1 MSQNN
6 TVAELKL
13 TIRKLKRKQNLSE
26 QALKQYNSINKRYT
40 DILNQL
46 KEKDKFTTTVIESSI
61 NAIIA
66 IDKNHIVTI
75 FNKSAEDMF
84 GYTKDEMIGKDSL
97 KNIIPKE
104 YFAQHLKALKK
115 FMQTKNI
122 DKTIKTTKE
131 LRGQKKDGTTFP
143 IRIGFG
149 VDAEEDNIIV
159 VANIEDIT
167 VEKEAHNTLKNM
179 NKTLE
184 KEVKLRTKEL
194 YDKAYHDDLTGLAN
208 RAMLNKSLDKSISK
222 AKRNNTKLA
231 LLYIDLDRFKEI
243 NDSLGHSTGDAVLKE
258 VSNRIK
264 NKIRCEDTF
273 ARLGG
278 DEFTIIME
286 NINKEQDAV
295 YLAQKIIDVLEKP
308 LHIDE
313 RILYISSSI
322 GISLFPDNG
331 ENAEQLL
338 QNADAAMYK
347 AKAEGRNNFQF
358 YCSDMTAKAFNRV
371 LMETNLRQ
379 ALKNDEFVV
388 FYQPQTN
395 AKENKLI
402 GMEALVRWNH
412 PTMGMISPDKFIPIA
427 EETGLIVNL
436 DRWTMKTA
444 MKQIVQWE
452 QEGLNPGKLALNL
465 AIKQLQQDDF
475 LDVLTQMIKDVGIE
489 PDALELEVTEGGIMQ
504 NPEKAIVI
512 LQNIS
517 DLGIELA
524 IDDFGTG
531 YSSLSYLK
539 KLPINKLKIDQSF
552 IRELPKDEDDVGIT
566 KAVIALSKTLNLKVI
581 AEGVETIEQIDFLVK
596 NTCETIQGYFY
607 TKPLSASEM
616 RDYLLMVKNKV

>member
-1 MSQNN
+1 
-6 TVAELKL
+6 
-13 TIRKLKRKQNLSE
+13 
-26 QALKQYNSINKRYT
+26 
-40 DILNQL
+40 
-46 KEKDKFTTTVIESSI
+46 
-61 NAIIA
+61 
-66 IDKNHIVTI
+66 
-75 FNKSAEDMF
+75 
-84 GYTKDEMIGKDSL
+84 
-97 KNIIPKE
+97 
-104 YFAQHLKALKK
+104 
-115 FMQTKNI
+115 
-122 DKTIKTTKE
+122 
-131 LRGQKKDGTTFP
+131 
-143 IRIGFG
+143 
-149 VDAEEDNIIV
+149 
-159 VANIEDIT
+159 
-167 VEKEAHNTLKNM
+167 M

-194 YDKAYHDDLTGLAN
+194 YNKAYHDDLTGLAN